1 MYKKDL
7 QVHHQWKMNSL
18 ARLLCKYAVLT
29 IYKASIDDP
38 PDGNLIFREPVTR
51 KKYRFDF
58 DLLVLL
64 RLKELTHIISL
75 RTNELEVIFL
85 PRWSNELSSPFCSF
99 TTRFETR
106 ETIAWRFNVEWRY
119 TR

>member
-1 MYKKDL
+1 
-7 QVHHQWKMNSL
+7 MNSL
-18 ARLLCKYAVLT
+18 TGLLGKHAVLT

-75 RTNELEVIFL
+75 RINEPEVIFL
-85 PRWSNELSSPFCSF
+85 LLRSN
-99 TTRFETR
+99 
-106 ETIAWRFNVEWRY
+106 
-119 TR
+119 